1 MQTIM
6 MVMAAGEKGGR
17 GKGENCFKN
26 TEKCLKIAC
35 FGSFYEKLYPCF
47 Q

>member
-17 GKGENCFKN
+17 GKGENCIKN
-26 TEKCLKIAC
+26 TEKFLKIAC
-35 FGSFYEKLYPCF
+35 FGSLY
-47 Q
+47 